1 MGAIF
6 KNQTKLDI
14 TLNILSDISDV
25 VTALIKFTKPNGV
38 RGEFVA
44 TIDTGE
50 QTISYTIT
58 SEDDIDINGIWVFWA
73 HLTYTNGD
81 VIAGEASDQMVNL
94 EGQ

>member
-14 TLNILSDISDV
+14 TLSILSDISDV
-25 VTALIKFTKPNGV
+25 VSALIKFRKPNGV
-38 RGEFVA
+38 QGEFVA

-50 QTISYTIT
+50 QSISYTVT
-58 SEDDIDINGIWVFWA
+58 SENDIDINGIWVFWA

>member
-25 VTALIKFTKPNGV
+25 VTALIKFKKPNGV

-44 TIDTGE
+44 TIDTGA

-58 SEDDIDINGIWVFWA
+58 DPSDIDINGIWVFWA

-81 VIAGEASDQMVNL
+81 IIFGEASDQMVNL